1 MGQDDWTTLE
11 DLNGHNDQ
19 TTGESCKPENGPGG
33 WRTIHPFMD
42 HYQTIVGADCVPHG
56 TTGDWWAISG
66 NSGGWEQWHVDLC
79 RRPLRRASR
88 SRCRSRT

>member
-1 MGQDDWTTLE
+1 MLFVEAHTVGQDDWTTLE
-11 DLNGHNDQ
+11 DLNGQHTTQ

-56 TTGDWWAISG
+56 TTGDWWAHRAATPAVGSSG
-66 NSGGWEQWHVDLC
+66 TSI
-79 RRPLRRASR
+79 
-88 SRCRSRT
+88 